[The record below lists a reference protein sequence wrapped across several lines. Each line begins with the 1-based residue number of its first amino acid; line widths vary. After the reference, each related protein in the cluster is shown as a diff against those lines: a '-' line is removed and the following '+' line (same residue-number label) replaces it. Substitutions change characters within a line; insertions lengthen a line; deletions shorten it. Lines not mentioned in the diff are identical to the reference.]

1 MKPTVAAIGTFDG
14 VHRGHLAV
22 IEKLKEVA
30 REKDLEPIV
39 ITFDSHPLSLIAPQR
54 APLAITSIE
63 KKAELLRKAGVRP
76 ILLHFNQEM
85 RDTTARDWMRHLHE
99 QYGVEALVVG
109 YDNTF
114 GCDGV
119 TLSISDYRHI
129 GENIGIDVIEAP
141 FVADI
146 SSSAIRK
153 ALLNGD
159 IDSAA
164 SMLGRNYTLSGTVV
178 TGNRLGRTIGFPT
191 ANLLPQP
198 GLTIPANG
206 VYAAMAQLPDSS
218 HLPAIVN
225 IGTRPTV
232 RRGDRR
238 TIEAHIIGFDGDLY
252 GHPISLTFFKRLRDE
267 MKFNSIEALRNQI
280 EKDRESAK
288 LFLSDATKSRL

>member
-30 REKDLEPIV
+30 REKGLEPIV
-39 ITFDSHPLSLIAPQR
+39 ITFNSHPLSLIAPQR
-54 APLAITSIE
+54 APLAITSTE
-63 KKAELLRKAGVRP
+63 KKSEFLRKAGVRP
-76 ILLHFNQEM
+76 IVLHFNQEM
-85 RDTTARDWMRHLHE
+85 RDTTARDWMRHLHD
-99 QYGVEALVVG
+99 QYNVEALVVG

-114 GCDGV
+114 GSDGV
-119 TLSISDYRHI
+119 TLSISDYRNI
-129 GENIGIDVIEAP
+129 GKQTGIDVIEAP

-159 IDSAA
+159 IDSAS

-178 TGNRLGRTIGFPT
+178 AGNRLGRTIGFPT
-191 ANLLPQP
+191 ANLLPHP

-218 HLPAIVN
+218 SLPAIVN

-288 LFLSDATKSRL
+288 LFLSDATKSR

>member
-30 REKDLEPIV
+30 REKGLEPIV

-54 APLAITSIE
+54 APLAITSTE
-63 KKAELLRKAGVRP
+63 KKSEFLRKAGVRP
-76 ILLHFNQEM
+76 IVLHFNQEM
-85 RDTTARDWMRHLHE
+85 RDTTARDWMRHLHD
-99 QYGVEALVVG
+99 QYNVEALVVG

-114 GCDGV
+114 GSDGV
-119 TLSISDYRHI
+119 TLSISDYRNI
-129 GENIGIDVIEAP
+129 GKQTGIDVIEAP

-159 IDSAA
+159 IDSAS

-178 TGNRLGRTIGFPT
+178 AGNRLGRTIGFPT
-191 ANLLPQP
+191 ANLLPHP

-218 HLPAIVN
+218 SLPAIVN

-288 LFLSDATKSRL
+288 LFLSDATKSR